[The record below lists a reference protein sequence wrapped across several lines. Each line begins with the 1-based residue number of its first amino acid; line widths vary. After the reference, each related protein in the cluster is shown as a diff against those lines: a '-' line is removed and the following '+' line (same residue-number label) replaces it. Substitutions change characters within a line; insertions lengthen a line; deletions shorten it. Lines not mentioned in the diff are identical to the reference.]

1 MKVYF
6 HLSGRLGN
14 QLFQWAYIHELIDKK
29 IDVEIFVDKFHND
42 INRIDLEK
50 LLAVCAHIPEVKI
63 RNDLGYLLRVSE
75 KLKSLGGMFELVSR
89 VLPIYIEGE
98 SISSKWSF
106 LPVILDGYFIDKHWV
121 EKHQNV
127 LIGELTAL
135 LNLIPDNQFTE
146 EMSDIASRTT
156 VHVRRGDFKMFRTSF
171 GLLSKD
177 YYLKLIDATEEILVV
192 TDSYEEAEAMF
203 REIERIQIV
212 DPAKFDGWAA
222 LKIISS
228 SNKFLMSNSTL
239 AWWGGFL
246 ALKLNNA
253 LVIIPKPI
261 YFKPSEFD
269 QNLALSGFMSA
280 QSIFE

>member
-1 MKVYF
+1 MKVHF

-42 INRIDLEK
+42 VNRIDLEE
-50 LLAVCAHIPEVKI
+50 LLAVCTHIPKVKI

-75 KLKSLGGMFELVSR
+75 KLKSLGGMFELISR
-89 VLPIYIEGE
+89 ILPIYIEGE
-98 SISSKWSF
+98 SISIKRSF
-106 LPVILDGYFIDKHWV
+106 LPVILDGYFIDKHWA

-135 LNLIPDNQFTE
+135 LKLIPDNHFVEQ
-146 EMSDIASRTT
+146 MSDITSRMT
-156 VHVRRGDFKMFRTSF
+156 VHVRRGDFKMFRTTF

-177 YYLKLIDATEEILVV
+177 YYLKLIDATGEILVL
-192 TDSYEEAEAMF
+192 TDSYEEAEEMF
-203 REIERIQIV
+203 REIKRIKIV
-212 DPAKFDGWAA
+212 DPTKFDGWAA

-228 SNKFLMSNSTL
+228 SKKFLMSNSTL

-246 ALKLNNA
+246 ALKLNDA
-253 LVIIPKPI
+253 AVIIPNPI

-269 QNLALSGFMSA
+269 QKLALSGFTPA